1 MGPFQN
7 PRKHSTCPEEAQ
19 GTVEKTRKATQR
31 NPEEDSD
38 HETAGAKLGVVLPDS
53 AGQDDD
59 ADRVALQDVD
69 END

>member
-1 MGPFQN
+1 VGPFQN
-7 PRKHSTCPEEAQ
+7 QREHSTRPEEAQ
-19 GTVEKTRKATQR
+19 GTVEKIGKATQR

-53 AGQDDD
+53 AGQDE
-59 ADRVALQDVD
+59 ADGVALQDVD

>member
-1 MGPFQN
+1 VGPFQN
-7 PRKHSTCPEEAQ
+7 PREHSTRPEEAQ
-19 GTVEKTRKATQR
+19 GTVEKICKATQH

-53 AGQDDD
+53 AGQVD
-59 ADRVALQDVD
+59 ADGVALQDVD